1 MRDDLKTGDLVRIYD
16 GLGDPDIVY
25 YPLGIFI
32 KYSEMYS
39 NGRYKIAKVWVNG
52 AEYGFDR
59 PYWEL
64 EKMNEDR

>member
-1 MRDDLKTGDLVRIYD
+1 VRDDLKAGDLVRIYD
-16 GLGDPDIVY
+16 GLGDPDVTY
-25 YPLGIFI
+25 YPLGIFV

-64 EKMNEDR
+64 EKMNEGR

>member
-1 MRDDLKTGDLVRIYD
+1 VRDDLKTGDLVRIYD

-39 NGRYKIAKVWVNG
+39 NGKYKIAKVWVNG